1 MSRSSM
7 SPAAISPVWTPDL
20 PASTRTVVAKT
31 RNHLVRLLA
40 TLAEIDARRLYRR
53 AGHATLYAYV
63 RKELAHDDRE
73 ACERV
78 LAARA
83 ARRFPV
89 LFEAIAD
96 GRLHL
101 AAVNLLE
108 PHLTEQTVEA
118 LVAAATHKTEA
129 EIDQLLSKRVR
140 RPTRRP
146 VSRQISLPFPCL
158 LRS

>member
-1 MSRSSM
+1 MSRSSTSLSSL
-7 SPAAISPVWTPDL
+7 SPSSHADL
-20 PASTRTVVAKT
+20 PESTRTVVAKS
-31 RNHLVRLLA
+31 RGHMARLLA

-53 AGHATLYAYV
+53 AGHPTLYAYV
-63 RKELAHDDRE
+63 RTELAHDDRE

-96 GRLHL
+96 GRLNPS
-101 AAVNLLE
+101 AVNLLE
-108 PHLTEQTVEA
+108 PHLTEETVEA
-118 LVAAATHKTEA
+118 LVAAATNKTEA
-129 EIDQLLSKRVR
+129 EIDQLLSKRLR
-140 RPTRRP
+140 RPKRRA
-146 VSRQISLPFPCL
+146 VARQISLPFPCS

>member
-1 MSRSSM
+1 
-7 SPAAISPVWTPDL
+7 
-20 PASTRTVVAKT
+20 VVKS

-63 RKELAHDDRE
+63 RKELAHDAEE
-73 ACERV
+73 ACGRV

-108 PHLTEQTVEA
+108 PHLTEETVDA
-118 LVAAATHKTEA
+118 LVTAATHKTEA
-129 EIDQLLSKRVR
+129 EVDKLLSKRVR
-140 RPTRRP
+140 RPTRRA
-146 VSRQISLPFPCL
+146 VSRQICLPFPCSR
-158 LRS
+158 RS